1 MRPVTLSPQARALLL
16 CTALAPLLCLALCC
30 GRGDADRAPIE
41 PPDSV
46 DPSISADEWG
56 SISAF
61 PSIEHG
67 LGVASADR
75 RPTMVYFHSDANSNC
90 LRVVEELFTDPG
102 VAMLAGH
109 FVAVVVDVM
118 EDKETPRAYGIDSFP
133 SFVFL
138 DHKGRVIR
146 RVQGLKRAA
155 ELRLE
160 MTEAENAF
168 KNARAAESS
177 DQE

>member
-1 MRPVTLSPQARALLL
+1 MRLVAFSPQARALLL
-16 CTALAPLLCLALCC
+16 CTAIAPLLCLALCC
-30 GRGDADRAPIE
+30 GRGGADWAPIE

-46 DPSISADEWG
+46 DPSITADEWG
-56 SISAF
+56 SIHAF
-61 PSIEHG
+61 PSVKHG

-75 RPTMVYFHSDANSNC
+75 RPTMVYFHSDANTNC

-109 FVAVVVDVM
+109 FVTVVVDVT
-118 EDKETPRAYGIDSFP
+118 EDKETAKAYGIDSFP

-146 RVQGLKRAA
+146 RVKGLKRSA
-155 ELRLE
+155 EFRNE

-168 KNARAAESS
+168 KDALAAESAG
-177 DQE
+177 ER